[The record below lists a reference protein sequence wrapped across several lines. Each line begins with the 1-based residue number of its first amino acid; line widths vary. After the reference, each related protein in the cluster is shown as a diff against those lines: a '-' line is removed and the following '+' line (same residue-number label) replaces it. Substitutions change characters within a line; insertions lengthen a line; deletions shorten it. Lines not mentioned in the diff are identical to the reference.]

1 MAAAGGGALRRP
13 AVWVN
18 CAASLDGRLAFAGGK
33 QARLSS
39 PEDQVRVQRLRAN
52 ADAILV
58 GVGTVIQDDPSLRV
72 HWEILGEPG
81 GKNPT
86 RVVLD
91 ASGRTPDR
99 ARVLDGSA
107 PTIIA
112 TSARST
118 RTYPAGVRTVV
129 AGQERVDLADLFP
142 QLYSLGIRRLMIEG
156 GAEVLS
162 TVLRSGL
169 FDRCSIYYAPTL
181 IGGKTAPPIA
191 SGPETHGPEE
201 AAAMELVALERLG
214 EGYVATYTPR
224 RRAVAHDGPAEKVP

>member
-1 MAAAGGGALRRP
+1 
-13 AVWVN
+13 
-18 CAASLDGRLAFAGGK
+18 
-33 QARLSS
+33 
-39 PEDQVRVQRLRAN
+39 
-52 ADAILV
+52 
-58 GVGTVIQDDPSLRV
+58 
-72 HWEILGEPG
+72 
-81 GKNPT
+81 
-86 RVVLD
+86 
-91 ASGRTPDR
+91 
-99 ARVLDGSA
+99 
-107 PTIIA
+107 
-112 TSARST
+112 
-118 RTYPAGVRTVV
+118 
-129 AGQERVDLADLFP
+129 
-142 QLYSLGIRRLMIEG
+142 MIEG